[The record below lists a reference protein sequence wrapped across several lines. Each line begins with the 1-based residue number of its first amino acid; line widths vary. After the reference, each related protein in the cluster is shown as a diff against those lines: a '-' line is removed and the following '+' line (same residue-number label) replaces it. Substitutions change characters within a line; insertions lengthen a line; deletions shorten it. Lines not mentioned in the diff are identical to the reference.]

1 MKFFTKLTE
10 DRNYAVGFGVLAFSA
25 VSLFLCILLIAG
37 ALVQFNVFSNTDYT
51 YNTITVDG
59 YAEVFA
65 SPDVAVFSFSVREEA
80 DTLDVA
86 QNASAEKINKI
97 FEYLKEAKI
106 DTEKDVKTSNYNANP
121 VYEWVQLC
129 RTFDCPPG
137 ENVLKGYEVSQTIT
151 VKVRDLDTAGT
162 VLSGVGSRGATDIS
176 GLVFEI
182 DDPSKLKTDAR
193 EMAVKDAKEKAKT
206 LAKELGVD
214 LKGVISFYENGSGG
228 YPMPYAERSFDMM
241 EANATKG
248 SVAPVLPSGENEVTS
263 SVSITYKIK

>member
-10 DRNYAVGFGVLAFSA
+10 DRNYAIGWGVLSFSA
-25 VSLFLCILLIAG
+25 VSLFLCVLLIAG

-51 YNTITVDG
+51 YNTITVEG
-59 YAEVFA
+59 YAEVSA
-65 SPDVAVFSFSVREEA
+65 SPDVAVFSFSVREES

-97 FEYLKEAKI
+97 FEYLKEGKI
-106 DTEKDVKTSNYNANP
+106 DTDKDVKTSNYSANP
-121 VYEWVQLC
+121 VYEWVQSC
-129 RTFDCPPG
+129 YSFDCPPG
-137 ENVLKGYEVSQTIT
+137 KNVLKGYEVSQTIT
-151 VKVRDLDTAGT
+151 VKVRDLDTAGA

-193 EMAVKDAKEKAKT
+193 EMAVKDAKEKAKA
-206 LAKELGVD
+206 LAQELGVD
-214 LKGVISFYENGSGG
+214 LKGVISFYETGNGG
-228 YPMPYAERSFDMM
+228 YPVPYGGLSYREDAVSVKDMP
-241 EANATKG
+241 
-248 SVAPVLPSGENEVTS
+248 VAPVLPSGENEVTS